1 MYFGSYKHTLDD
13 KGRLLIPKKIKEE
26 LKNSASL
33 YIMKGFEGCLAIY
46 NQSEFEKLVK
56 ECESLSFNKTNN
68 RSYLRVMLA
77 SVSELQ
83 IDKVGRIQLP
93 SQVLSKF
100 QIGKEVVILG
110 VIDHFEIWDA
120 DKFDKYQQEANDN
133 FENIAES
140 LDRSDD

>member
-133 FENIAES
+133 FESIAES

>member
-1 MYFGSYKHTLDD
+1 MLFGSYKHTLDD

-26 LKNSASL
+26 LKNSPSL

-46 NQSEFEKLVK
+46 NQGEFEKLVT

-77 SVSELQ
+77 SVSELP

-93 SQVLSKF
+93 SQVLAKF

-120 DKFDKYQQEANDN
+120 VKFDKYQQEANDN